1 MVPDLKSL
9 NFFPPQ
15 NGRKIF
21 VFVLIKIHK
30 CFLQT
35 VGQLYKY
42 NPKKAEFLSN
52 LLPKMTHT
60 IPTALCNTIAFGV
73 TEFGVSC

>member
-30 CFLQT
+30 CGLALSQ
-35 VGQLYKY
+35 YKY